1 MRVGDA
7 IKQLPRS
14 AWTPVLAPLAAAS
27 RRCGALPS
35 FARMEL
41 RGRRAVITGG
51 ASGIGRGLAEAFVA
65 EGAAEVVIADLD
77 PERVAAVAAEIGATG
92 VTVDVGSEPEL
103 TALIADLEHSGPIDL
118 FCSNAGINGPAGGP
132 EIGDEEWDR
141 IWRIN
146 VMSHV
151 WAARALLPAMRERG
165 EGYLLNVASAAGL
178 LTNLGLLPYSVT
190 KHAAVGVAEWLAIT
204 YAEDGIRVSCLCP
217 QLVDTPLAA
226 AIKSEPRI
234 DRAMAAAGEMLSPAE
249 VGAIVVDAIGR
260 EEFLILPHP
269 EVRDHATRRAA
280 ENERWLRGMRRLWAG
295 S

>member
-1 MRVGDA
+1 
-7 IKQLPRS
+7 
-14 AWTPVLAPLAAAS
+14 
-27 RRCGALPS
+27 
-35 FARMEL
+35 MEL

-65 EGAAEVVIADLD
+65 SGAAEVVIADVD
-77 PERVAAVAAEIGATG
+77 RERVEAVAAEIGATG
-92 VTVDVGSEPEL
+92 AAVDVGSEPEL
-103 TALIADLEHSGPIDL
+103 TAFIEQQQRSGPIDL

-132 EIGDEEWDR
+132 EVTDADWDR

-151 WAARALLPAMRERG
+151 WAARALLPAMRGRG
-165 EGYLLNVASAAGL
+165 EGYLLNTASAAGL

-204 YAEDGIRVSCLCP
+204 YGDDGIRVSCLCP

-226 AIKSEPRI
+226 AIKSEPAVE
-234 DRAMAAAGEMLSPAE
+234 RAMAAAGEWLSPAD
-249 VGAIVVDAIGR
+249 VAAVVVDAIGR

-269 EVRDHATRRAA
+269 EVRDHATRRAG
-280 ENERWLRGMRRLWAG
+280 ENERWMRGMRRLWAASRSSAG
-295 S
+295 